1 MPNEFAEVLVSEQTA
16 VSIKVTVA
24 SGGLAALAG
33 KLLRKASAED
43 RDEGPRTIVNRSEG
57 DVLGTLLQIGTVKNM
72 HLREGR

>member
-16 VSIKVTVA
+16 MSIRVTVA

-33 KLLRKASAED
+33 KLLRKAAAED

-57 DVLGTLLQIGTVKNM
+57 DVHGTLFQIGTVRNM
-72 HLREGR
+72 NVREGR